1 MIQINLPSLHRKSG
15 VQTSYF
21 AKALIYL
28 CLSLSVFVAGPAWGV
43 NPDEVLEDPALE
55 SRARALSTGLR
66 CMVCQNQSIDDSDAE
81 LARDLRLLVRERLQA
96 GDSDDQVID
105 YIVARYGEYV
115 LLKPRFDKKTL
126 LLWGFPL
133 IMLVGGIGFIVF
145 NRRKAHSSFEPPV
158 PLSEAEKV
166 HLEQLLQDQSKN

>member
-1 MIQINLPSLHRKSG
+1 MIQINPVNRRSECG
-15 VQTSYF
+15 TQTSYI
-21 AKALIYL
+21 AKILIYLSL
-28 CLSLSVFVAGPAWGV
+28 CLSLLASGPAWGV
-43 NPDEVLEDPALE
+43 NPDEVLENPALE

-133 IMLVGGIGFIVF
+133 IMLVGGIGFIFF

-166 HLEQLLQDQSKN
+166 HLDQLIQDQSKD

>member
-1 MIQINLPSLHRKSG
+1 MIDVNPANYHNKCG
-15 VQTSYF
+15 VKTSHI
-21 AKALIYL
+21 AKILIYIGF
-28 CLSLSVFVAGPAWGV
+28 CLSLLLSGSAWAV
-43 NPDEVLEDPALE
+43 NPDEVLENPVLE
-55 SRARALSTGLR
+55 SRARALSAGLR

-81 LARDLRLLVRERLQA
+81 LARDLRLLVRERLQT

-133 IMLVGGIGFIVF
+133 IMLVGGVCFILF
-145 NRRKAHSSFEPPV
+145 NRRKAHSSFEPPA
-158 PLSEAEKV
+158 PLSEAEKI
-166 HLEQLLQDQSKN
+166 HLDQLLQDQSKD